1 MLPYPYLSADVVR
14 RCLQRNILE
23 LVRTLEDGLRRFSLG
38 PQGGIV
44 QPVRNTI
51 ALQNQ
56 NGMLLSMSAHSIDDG
71 ILATKVVTYLPEN
84 KPPLPTIQGNVL
96 LFDAHTGSLKC
107 MMDAVEMTAYR
118 TAAASAV
125 ATKYL
130 ATENPKILAVFGS
143 GTQAKSHIVVLSK
156 MFDFQEIRIW
166 NHREESALSL
176 VGELMTSHEIRTR
189 FVASAAEAARDA
201 DVIVTATS
209 SPKPVLQADWLK
221 EGAHVNGAC
230 THICWCGNYEK
241 TCIGVVAAVG
251 APRLDWQELSSDVM
265 LKSVVYVD
273 SVEGAL
279 SESGDIVQSGAR
291 IYAEIGEVVLGTK
304 ENHRNEMTVFK
315 SLGMAIEDALA
326 AELVYRHAVTE
337 KK

>member
-51 ALQNQ
+51 GLQNQ

-221 EGAHVNGAC
+221 EGAHVN
-230 THICWCGNYEK
+230 
-241 TCIGVVAAVG
+241 AVG